1 MVTRGEDDPIQY
13 SIWEKEILKYYI
25 SAHPIDRYE
34 AEIRRWG
41 AIQNVDD
48 EFLPNEMYIAGF
60 VEGCHETVIKK
71 EGRNK
76 GKKMGFVTIGTAYRT
91 YEGTM
96 FPGIYESCLPY
107 IKPNEPVVMKGKRN
121 EYKGNV
127 TVQVEY
133 IRRMTNEGIRDCPE
147 CHIRLND
154 PDNILGMLQ
163 LKQMFDQFPGMTKV
177 YIHIRDGY
185 DDVTVEVNQTISL
198 NDYIINYVESIGKLG
213 YKEEALND

>member
-1 MVTRGEDDPIQY
+1 M
-13 SIWEKEILKYYI
+13 
-25 SAHPIDRYE
+25 
-34 AEIRRWG
+34 
-41 AIQNVDD
+41 
-48 EFLPNEMYIAGF
+48 LPNEMYIAGF
-60 VEGCHETVIKK
+60 IEGCHETVIKK

-107 IKPNEPVVMKGKRN
+107 IKENEPVVMKGKRN
-121 EYKGNV
+121 EYNGKV

-133 IRRMTNEGIRDCPE
+133 IRSMSNEGIRDCPE
-147 CHIRLND
+147 CHIKLNN
-154 PDNILGMLQ
+154 PDDVFSLMQ

-177 YIHIRDGY
+177 YIHVRDGY
-185 DDVTVEVNQTISL
+185 DDVSIECGQQISL

-213 YKEEALND
+213 YKEGALYE